1 MSNIIAF
8 HCAEAISFGAFH
20 ALGYEG
26 YNISF
31 GLQLSCYYLYLKAT
45 GNLEMKKIE
54 SNSSNLYLNIAILYN
69 AYQIF
74 RYSHTYYHRNCI
86 NKFKNVKEIS
96 FTNLLYSHCSYL
108 LVSPTKTLYSNTQQ
122 IGIHSQITRKSLNNH
137 LPWFTLCFSVLV
149 HGLQDKCVVS
159 TCVEF
164 NLYCI
169 MLKHFHA
176 SLTPICI
183 IVC

>member
-1 MSNIIAF
+1 MLLPVSKSNGKF
-8 HCAEAISFGAFH
+8 RNE
-20 ALGYEG
+20 
-26 YNISF
+26 
-31 GLQLSCYYLYLKAT
+31 
-45 GNLEMKKIE
+45 KIE